1 MIISK
6 ARSTLRQILLLTLSA
21 GLFTFAASS
30 QAGTLVRINT
40 SLGGMTLELFDD
52 VAPKTVANFLSYVNS
67 GRYDG
72 TFIHRSEPGFVIQ
85 GGWLKFTESNQ
96 SLFAIPTYPNVQ
108 NEFSISNTRGT
119 VAMAKVAGD
128 PDSANSQWFIN
139 LVDNIGLDSS
149 NGGFTVFGRIVDNGM
164 VVADAVAGLN
174 RYALTSDITTVPL
187 INFQALPLKSE
198 NMVNLAMSV
207 MTNTSGV
214 PNVFDTTS
222 SLLYTTIDAGAD
234 GVLTLAFSLYSLE
247 PEVVIQALASSLV
260 APVAPVAKM
269 ATFNGSNGQITIPE
283 FVVNGEVAY
292 RNVVFELS
300 DANQLLFRLVSVE

>member
-1 MIISK
+1 
-6 ARSTLRQILLLTLSA
+6 
-21 GLFTFAASS
+21 
-30 QAGTLVRINT
+30 VRINT

-52 VAPKTVANFLSYVNS
+52 VAPKTVANFLSYINS

-85 GGWLKFTESNQ
+85 GGWLRFTESNQ

-108 NEFSISNTRGT
+108 NEFNISNTRGT

-128 PDSANSQWFIN
+128 PDSANSQWFVN
-139 LVDNIGLDSS
+139 LVDNTGLDTN

-164 VVADAVAGLN
+164 AVADAIAGLN
-174 RYALTSDITTVPL
+174 RYALTTDITTTPL

-198 NMVNLAMSV
+198 NLVNLTMSV
-207 MTNTSGV
+207 MTNNSGA
-214 PNVFDTTS
+214 PNAFDTAS
-222 SLLYTTIDAGAD
+222 SLLYTTVDAGAD
-234 GVLTLAFSLYSLE
+234 GVLTLAFSVYSIE

-283 FVVNGEVAY
+283 FVVNGAVAY

-300 DANQLLFRLVSVE
+300 DANQLLFKLVSVD